1 MSSPKAESGV
11 FSQKPVLHLPVF
23 NESGGNDIFVAGND
37 PRSIRVLRTLSAVAP
52 TDSTILIN
60 GESGTGK
67 DLIARLVHQTSKRRD
82 EPWVP
87 VNCGAIP
94 GSLIES
100 ELFGALKGAY
110 TGIDRDKKGLIEKAS
125 KGTLFLDE

>member
-1 MSSPKAESGV
+1 MSSQKSESGI
-11 FSQKPVLHLPVF
+11 FPHKPVLHLPVF
-23 NESGGNDIFVAGND
+23 NESGGNDMYVAGKD
-37 PRSIRVLRTLSAVAP
+37 PRTIRVRRTLSAVAP

-67 DLIARLVHQTSKRRD
+67 DLVARLVHQTSKRRD
-82 EPWVP
+82 QAWVP

-110 TGIDRDKKGLIEKAS
+110 T
-125 KGTLFLDE
+125 